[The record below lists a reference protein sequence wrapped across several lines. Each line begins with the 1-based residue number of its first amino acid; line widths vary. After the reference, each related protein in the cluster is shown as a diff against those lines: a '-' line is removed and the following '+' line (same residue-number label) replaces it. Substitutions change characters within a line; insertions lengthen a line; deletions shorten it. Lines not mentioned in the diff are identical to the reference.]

1 MFESLS
7 GKFAGA
13 LGALRSRGKISEKDI
28 NAAVIDIRS
37 ALLEADVALEVV
49 EDFTQKVEGK
59 SLALLE
65 TLQAGSNQAQAIFDV
80 VNQELTEI
88 LGGGA
93 RRIRFAKN
101 PPTVIMLAG
110 LQGAGKTTLAAKLAK
125 FYKDQGETPILIASD
140 LQRPNAVN
148 QLQVVGQS
156 VGVPVFAPEPGN
168 GIGNPVRVAQ
178 DGIKFAQSKLHSMV
192 IVDTAG
198 RLGVDQDLMQ
208 EAIAIRDAVSPQE
221 ILFVV
226 DAMIGQDA
234 VRTAKAFQD
243 GVGFDGVVL
252 TKLDGDARG
261 GAALSIASLTG
272 KPIMFASTGEKISDF
287 DIFYPERMASRILGM
302 GDVATLAEQA
312 KKAFDGDSAKKLEDK
327 FAAGE
332 DFTLDDFLEQLEAMS
347 KMGSMGKLLGMLP
360 GAGAMKKQIEN
371 FDESEITRT
380 KAIVQSM
387 TPLERRD
394 LKVLNGSRRARI
406 ALGSGR
412 KVSEVNALADK
423 FTAAQKM
430 MKQMRNGGGM
440 PQMNGA
446 RGMALPPGMPGLPA
460 APKKAAPI
468 QKKKS
473 KSGNPAKRALE
484 EG

>member
-1 MFESLS
+1 MFDALS
-7 GKFAGA
+7 SKFAGA
-13 LGALRSRGKISEKDI
+13 FSALRSRGKISEKDI
-28 NAAVIDIRS
+28 ESTTNEIRQ
-37 ALLEADVALEVV
+37 ALLEADVALDVV
-49 EDFTQKVEGK
+49 ESFTAKVHGK
-59 SLALLE
+59 SVDLLS
-65 TLQAGSNQAQAIFDV
+65 TLQAGTNQAQAIFDV
-80 VNQELTEI
+80 VNLELTEI

-93 RRIRFAKN
+93 RRIRFAKS

-125 FYKDQGETPILIASD
+125 FYKDQGETPILVASD

-168 GIGNPVRVAQ
+168 GVGNPVQVAR
-178 DGIKFAQSKLHSMV
+178 DAITLAKSKLHSMV

-198 RLGVDQDLMQ
+198 RLGVDQELMN
-208 EAIAIRDAVSPQE
+208 EAIAIRDAVSPDE

-261 GAALSIASLTG
+261 GAALSIAALTG
-272 KPIMFASTGEKISDF
+272 RPIMFASTGEKISDF
-287 DIFYPERMASRILGM
+287 DIFYPDRMASRILGM

-327 FAAGE
+327 FLSGE

-380 KAIVQSM
+380 KSIVQSM
-387 TPLERRD
+387 TPGERRD
-394 LKVLNGSRRARI
+394 VKVLNGSRRARI
-406 ALGSGR
+406 ALGAGR
-412 KVSEVNALADK
+412 KVSDVNSLVDK

-430 MKQMRNGGGM
+430 MKQMRNGGSIPGM
-440 PQMNGA
+440 PG
-446 RGMALPPGMPGLPA
+446 LPPGMPGLPP
-460 APKKAAPI
+460 APRKAAPPA
-468 QKKKS
+468 KKKS

-484 EG
+484 NGTIS